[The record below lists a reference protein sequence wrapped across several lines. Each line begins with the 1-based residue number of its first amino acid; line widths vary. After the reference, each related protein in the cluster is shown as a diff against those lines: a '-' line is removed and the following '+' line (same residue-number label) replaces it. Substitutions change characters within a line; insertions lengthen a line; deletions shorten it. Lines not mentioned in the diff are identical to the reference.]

1 MANKNFEGNNINKII
16 NSPFR
21 GLGGLTFMK
30 QILNHLFENKT
41 FTREQSKEI
50 LTEIAQG
57 KYNNSQMAAFMTA
70 YCMRSIT
77 VNELEG
83 FRDAMLELC
92 LEVDMENRELIDL
105 CGTGGDGKDTF
116 NISTLASFIV
126 AGAGYKV
133 AKHGNYGVSSG
144 CGSSNVMEF
153 LGCRFTNDTAKLKH
167 NVDSANICFLHAP
180 LFHPA
185 MKTVAP
191 IRRELGVKTFFN
203 MLGPLVNPAKP
214 KNQLV
219 GVFNLELAR
228 IYAYMYQKSD
238 IKYTILNA
246 LDGYDEISL
255 TCDFKT
261 FSVEG
266 EKINSIE
273 SLGFNR
279 LGPHEILGGNSVS
292 ESADIFV
299 NVLNGDATAAQ
310 NNVVLANAALAI
322 KTIGPDKSF
331 AECFYEAEASLAS
344 KKALKSFKTLIAN

>member
-1 MANKNFEGNNINKII
+1 
-16 NSPFR
+16 
-21 GLGGLTFMK
+21 
-30 QILNHLFENKT
+30 
-41 FTREQSKEI
+41 
-50 LTEIAQG
+50 
-57 KYNNSQMAAFMTA
+57 MAAFMTA

-92 LEVDMENRELIDL
+92 LPVDLETDEIVDL

-116 NISTLASFIV
+116 NISTLASFVV

-153 LGCRFTNDTAKLKH
+153 LGLRFTNDNDKLSTHIEK
-167 NVDSANICFLHAP
+167 ANICFLHAP

-191 IRRELGVKTFFN
+191 IRKELGVKTFFN

-214 KNQLV
+214 KNQMV

-228 IYAYMYQKSD
+228 IYAYLYQKSD
-238 IKYTILNA
+238 KRYTILNA

-255 TCDFKT
+255 TGDFKT
-261 FSVEG
+261 FSAEG
-266 EKINSIE
+266 EKINTLE
-273 SLGFNR
+273 ALGFTPVN
-279 LGPHEILGGNSVS
+279 PNEILGGGTVA
-292 ESADIFV
+292 ESAGIFM
-299 NVLNGDATAAQ
+299 NVLNDEGTPAQ
-310 NNVVLANAALAI
+310 QNVVLCNAALAI
-322 KTIGPDKSF
+322 KTIDPTKTF
-331 AECFYEAEASLAS
+331 ADCFYEAEESLLN
-344 KKALKSFKTLIAN
+344 KRALESFQKLIAN